1 MQKDDEVRREEAAEE
16 KAEVNPAA
24 RRDRPGS
31 PSTDAEAEE
40 DRTRQVPPVQEEP
53 LDPLGPGGIGA

>member
-1 MQKDDEVRREEAAEE
+1 MPDKTKSRDESVDDS

-24 RRDRPGS
+24 RRDRPGQLPFS
-31 PSTDAEAEE
+31 DERREE
-40 DRTRQVPPVQEEP
+40 DNQVPPVQEEP